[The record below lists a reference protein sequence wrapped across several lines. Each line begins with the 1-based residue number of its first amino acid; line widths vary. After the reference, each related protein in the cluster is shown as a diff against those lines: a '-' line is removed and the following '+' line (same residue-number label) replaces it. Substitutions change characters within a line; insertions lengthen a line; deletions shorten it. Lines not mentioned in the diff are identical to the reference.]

1 MNNRGNGL
9 VATRL
14 IREGQVI
21 YTEQAALA
29 TQLPKCTICH
39 GRTKGPWQSDFRV
52 RACQSCFRSLEPIST
67 LSSEMPSPGLWPI
80 PEFHENRNETND
92 QYRIDTHGRLQCTSC
107 QAIFCSKS
115 CCDGHYEKMG
125 SCCNC
130 STAIEAVARACLH
143 PKNDN
148 DPECSDSNVD
158 ECMEVQPAVILAARM
173 FVFLLQRYRSSVK
186 VDLGL
191 FDGICGSANDIS
203 ALELGLPEEVDKDTC
218 SYTLSPPY
226 EAIYHSLGMSNEEK
240 EHFTL
245 ECFQRLAAIAARNG
259 FAIKTQSPFHTY
271 YAALLRAAGGR
282 GTSRHSELM
291 KQVAVALGS
300 KNGTLQRDMDR
311 KVEELVCFFLVFELY
326 CSKRNHFSA
335 QN

>member
-1 MNNRGNGL
+1 
-9 VATRL
+9 
-14 IREGQVI
+14 
-21 YTEQAALA
+21 
-29 TQLPKCTICH
+29 
-39 GRTKGPWQSDFRV
+39 
-52 RACQSCFRSLEPIST
+52 
-67 LSSEMPSPGLWPI
+67 
-80 PEFHENRNETND
+80 
-92 QYRIDTHGRLQCTSC
+92 
-107 QAIFCSKS
+107 
-115 CCDGHYEKMG
+115 
-125 SCCNC
+125 
-130 STAIEAVARACLH
+130 
-143 PKNDN
+143 
-148 DPECSDSNVD
+148 
-158 ECMEVQPAVILAARM
+158 MEVQPAVILAARM

-203 ALELGLPEEVDKDTC
+203 ALEVGLPEEVDKDTC

-311 KVEELVCFFLVFELY
+311 KVEELVCFFFGCLNCIAPNGIISLPKTDYLGVFHTIFLVRSSSGWSLFPNCPHQSLMRPM
-326 CSKRNHFSA
+326 CRGS
-335 QN
+335 